1 MPTNHQTANAQPIQ
15 PRITVL
21 GLGGGGCNT
30 INRLSSLRLPGI
42 RLAAANTDALALNAC
57 SADVHILLG
66 RGLTRGLGSG
76 GDPEVGSQAAE
87 ESYKEL
93 IEAIKGTGILFLTA
107 GMGGGTG
114 SGAIQIT
121 ARIARSLDVL
131 TIAIVTTPFSFE
143 SGLRTQTARE
153 STTRLRGFVDT
164 LITIP
169 NDRLIGL
176 TSRDTTLRTAF
187 ALSDDLLIK
196 GIQSISGMIHSSGL
210 LNIDFSHILRL
221 MRQEGGCYISNGYAN
236 GAEKATAALHSALN
250 HPLLEEIPLK
260 EARGMVVKFSGALSL
275 AEVQGAMKFL
285 KESVSPNAEVITA
298 LEDIDL
304 PEGQAHVMVLVTGI
318 GAIPVLDQPLASQ
331 TSAKEIGLEIVEPA
345 SRSDSSGYIAADA
358 SPDDLEVPAFIRRG
372 YNQVAHALR

>member
-1 MPTNHQTANAQPIQ
+1 MLTNHQTTNSPSIQ
-15 PRITVL
+15 PQITVL

-30 INRLSSLRLPGI
+30 INRLFSLRLPGI
-42 RLAAANTDALALNAC
+42 RLVAANTDTLALNAC
-57 SADVHILLG
+57 AADMHILLG
-66 RGLTRGLGSG
+66 KDLTRGLGSG

-114 SGAIQIT
+114 SGAIQIA
-121 ARIARSLDVL
+121 ARIAKSLDVL

-143 SGLRTQTARE
+143 SGLRTHTARE
-153 STTRLRGFVDT
+153 STARLRAFVDT

-176 TSRDTTLRTAF
+176 TSRETSLRTAF

-221 MRQEGGCYISNGYAN
+221 MKQEGGCYISNGYAN
-236 GAEKATAALHSALN
+236 GADKASAALHSALN
-250 HPLLEEIPLK
+250 HPLLEEIPLH
-260 EARGMVVKFSGALSL
+260 EAKGMVVKFSGALSL
-275 AEVQGAMKFL
+275 AEIQGAMKYL
-285 KESVSPNAEVITA
+285 KESVSPDAEVITA
-298 LEDIDL
+298 LEDNDL
-304 PEGQAHVMVLVTGI
+304 LEGQAQVMVLVTGI
-318 GAIPVLDQPLASQ
+318 GAIPVLDQPLNIKNTAE
-331 TSAKEIGLEIVEPA
+331 EIEVAVVEPI
-345 SRSDSSGYIAADA
+345 SNPNSNGYTAADA

-372 YNQVAHALR
+372 YNQVAHAFR

>member
-1 MPTNHQTANAQPIQ
+1 MQTNDQTKNSHPAL

-30 INRLSSLRLPGI
+30 INRLFSLRLLGI
-42 RLAAANTDALALNAC
+42 HLVAANTDVLALNAC
-57 SADVHILLG
+57 SADERILLG
-66 RGLTRGLGSG
+66 KDLTRGLGSG

-87 ESYKEL
+87 ESFKEL
-93 IEAIKGTGILFLTA
+93 IGVIKGTGILFLTA

-114 SGAIQIT
+114 SGAIQIA
-121 ARIARSLDVL
+121 ARIAKSLGVL

-153 STTRLRGFVDT
+153 STARLRAFVDT

-176 TSRDTTLRTAF
+176 TSRDTTLKSAF

-236 GAEKATAALHSALN
+236 GADKASSALRNALN
-250 HPLLEEIPLK
+250 HPLLEEIPLRDAK
-260 EARGMVVKFSGALSL
+260 GMVIKFSGALSL
-275 AEVQGAMKFL
+275 AEVQDAMKNL
-285 KESVSPNAEVITA
+285 KENVSPDAEVITA
-298 LEDIDL
+298 LEENNLLED
-304 PEGQAHVMVLVTGI
+304 QVQVMVLVTGI
-318 GAIPVLDQPLASQ
+318 GAIPVQDQAVPNQETAEEMEVAAL
-331 TSAKEIGLEIVEPA
+331 EPA
-345 SRSDSSGYIAADA
+345 PKSIQAGYTPADA

-372 YNQVAHALR
+372 YNQVAHAFR

>member
-1 MPTNHQTANAQPIQ
+1 MQTNDQTINSHPAL

-30 INRLSSLRLPGI
+30 INRLFSLRLPGI
-42 RLAAANTDALALNAC
+42 RLVAANTDALALNAC
-57 SADVHILLG
+57 SADERILLG
-66 RGLTRGLGSG
+66 KDLTRGLGSG
-76 GDPEVGSQAAE
+76 GDPEVGIQAAE
-87 ESYKEL
+87 ESFREL
-93 IEAIKGTGILFLTA
+93 IGVIKGTGILFLTA

-114 SGAIQIT
+114 SGAIQI
-121 ARIARSLDVL
+121 ASRIAKSLGVL

-153 STTRLRGFVDT
+153 STARLRAFVDT

-176 TSRDTTLRTAF
+176 TSRDTTLRSAF

-236 GAEKATAALHSALN
+236 GADKASAALHNALN
-250 HPLLEEIPLK
+250 HPLLEEIPLRDAK
-260 EARGMVVKFSGALSL
+260 GMVVKFSGALSL
-275 AEVQGAMKFL
+275 AEVQGAMKNL
-285 KESVSPNAEVITA
+285 KENISPDAEVITA
-298 LEDIDL
+298 LEENDL
-304 PEGQAHVMVLVTGI
+304 LEDQVQVMVLVTGI
-318 GAIPVLDQPLASQ
+318 GAIPVMDQAISSQ
-331 TSAKEIGLEIVEPA
+331 ETAEEMEVAVLEPA
-345 SRSDSSGYIAADA
+345 ARSMQAGYTAADA

-372 YNQVAHALR
+372 YNQVAHAFR